1 MTPALN
7 EEEIQEGLARL
18 QGWQRCEE
26 RIVKHFFTDSYLAG
40 IALAGAIGV
49 LSEGLNHHPELS
61 IGWCRVKVSYCT
73 HDAGDRLS
81 HKDFDAAERVDALG
95 YPPPGGAA

>member
-7 EEEIQEGLARL
+7 DAEIRERLARL
-18 QGWQRCEE
+18 NGWE
-26 RIVKHFFTDSYLAG
+26 RAGDTICKTFRTDSYLAG
-40 IALAGAIGV
+40 IALASAIGV
-49 LSEGLNHHPELS
+49 ISEGLDHHPELT
-61 IGWCRVKVSYCT
+61 IGWRRVMVSYCT

-95 YPPPGGAA
+95 YPPGS